1 MSRNRV
7 FWKGLP
13 LRYPLPILLRSL
25 SPKIA
30 NANNQGKDRPWLH
43 RENERNEEGDSLAKR
58 ARNNECLNS
67 CQDLARGSVVVVV
80 VIVVGESEEETR

>member
-1 MSRNRV
+1 MGSSKLSQTRNDSDANVAEIMSRNRV

-30 NANNQGKDRPWLH
+30 NANN
-43 RENERNEEGDSLAKR
+43 
-58 ARNNECLNS
+58 
-67 CQDLARGSVVVVV
+67 
-80 VIVVGESEEETR
+80 